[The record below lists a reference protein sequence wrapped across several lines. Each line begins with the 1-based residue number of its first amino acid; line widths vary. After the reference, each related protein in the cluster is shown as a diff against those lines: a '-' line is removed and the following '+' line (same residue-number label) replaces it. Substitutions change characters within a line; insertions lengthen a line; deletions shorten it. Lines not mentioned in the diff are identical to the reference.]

1 MDDIK
6 RAQLTNLRVW
16 HRRFSGGFDVYFD
29 EEQAILAIEA
39 ANQYPALSGSV
50 RRLPLALVFNAKIG
64 EYSSEINTE
73 FKQFLASVFATVMV
87 AKVYDGDTTP
97 WGDAVKAELS
107 RRYGKGAEMTP
118 KRARLIKTLTEV
130 AEEWYNEASAVRE
143 KEHQTLGGML
153 SKALRNPEMMEQT
166 KQKENTMEPIIHTT
180 TVNGKEVKIT
190 SLSPHPFKLS
200 NGDTLPAQSKE
211 VVDFFTLTRHT
222 TSVYVHR
229 ITQLGM
235 EVNTITMALTEG
247 QGAALEKLAL
257 AADIVIIPFPMLTA
271 LREQGIRHLYQN
283 CVAFNAT
290 QETQRSAPND
300 KVVDLMNW
308 SY

>member
-6 RAQLTNLRVW
+6 KAQLTNLRVW
-16 HRRFSGGFDVYFD
+16 HRRFSGGFDVYFN

-39 ANQYPALSGSV
+39 ANKYPALSGSV
-50 RRLPLALVFNAKIG
+50 RRLPLALIFNVKIG
-64 EYSSEINTE
+64 QYDQEINTE

-97 WGDAVKAELS
+97 WGDAVKTELN
-107 RRYGKGAEMTP
+107 RRYGRGAEMSSEAI
-118 KRARLIKTLTEV
+118 RFIKTLTAV
-130 AEEWYNEASAVRE
+130 AEEWYKEASAVRE

-153 SKALRNPEMMEQT
+153 SKALRNPQMMEQPT
-166 KQKENTMEPIIHTT
+166 KGNTMEPIIHVTE
-180 TVNGKEVKIT
+180 VNGKQVKIT

-211 VVDFFTLTRHT
+211 VVDFFTLTRKT

-229 ITQLGM
+229 IAQLGM

>member
-1 MDDIK
+1 M
-6 RAQLTNLRVW
+6 
-16 HRRFSGGFDVYFD
+16 
-29 EEQAILAIEA
+29 EA
-39 ANQYPALSGSV
+39 
-50 RRLPLALVFNAKIG
+50 
-64 EYSSEINTE
+64 
-73 FKQFLASVFATVMV
+73 
-87 AKVYDGDTTP
+87 
-97 WGDAVKAELS
+97 
-107 RRYGKGAEMTP
+107 
-118 KRARLIKTLTEV
+118 
-130 AEEWYNEASAVRE
+130 
-143 KEHQTLGGML
+143 
-153 SKALRNPEMMEQT
+153 
-166 KQKENTMEPIIHTT
+166 IIHTT
-180 TVNGKEVKIT
+180 EINGKQVKIT

-200 NGDTLPAQSKE
+200 NGDVLPAQSKE
-211 VVDFFTLTRHT
+211 VVDFFTLTRKT

-229 ITQLGM
+229 IAQLGM

-257 AADIVIIPFPMLTA
+257 NADIVIIPFPMLTA